1 MFSLACGRHSAELN
15 LKSRPMA
22 WFKKHQY
29 TVIKNVAKPPVVMAG
44 AEGAMWEA
52 CPNCKELCLMETL
65 VKNLR
70 VCPHCSY
77 HMRLSADERLQI
89 LADANSFEPLFMDV
103 RPTNPLNF
111 PGYDEK
117 ISGEAAARE
126 AIVTGIAKLE
136 GADVAMGV
144 MEFGFMGG
152 SMGTVVGERVT
163 RLFEYA
169 AARRLPVLIV
179 TASGGARMQE
189 GIFSL
194 MQMAKTAAAIGEY
207 RKKCKRP
214 YVGLLCDPTTGGTTA
229 SFAMLGDILIGET
242 GALIGF
248 AGPRVIEQTIRQK
261 LPAGFQRA
269 EFLLEHGFLDIV
281 LPQKDIRP
289 TLAKLFQWL

>member
-1 MFSLACGRHSAELN
+1 
-15 LKSRPMA
+15 MA

-29 TVIKNVAKPPVVMAG
+29 TVIKNVAPPPAAQVG
-44 AEGAMWEA
+44 REGAMWEA
-52 CPNCKELCLMETL
+52 CPNCKELSPTETL

-70 VCPHCSY
+70 VCAHCAY
-77 HMRLSADERLQI
+77 HMRLSADERLQT
-89 LADANSFEPLFMDV
+89 LADPNSFQPLFMDV
-103 RPTNPLNF
+103 RPANPLRF

-117 ISGEAAARE
+117 ISSEAAARE
-126 AIVTGIAKLE
+126 AIVTGVAKLE
-136 GADVAMGV
+136 GTEVAMGV

-152 SMGTVVGERVT
+152 SMGTVVGERIT
-163 RLFEYA
+163 RLFEHASDY
-169 AARRLPVLIV
+169 RLPVLIV

-194 MQMAKTAAAIGEY
+194 MQMAKTSSAVAQY
-207 RKKCKRP
+207 RKKCRRP
-214 YVGLLCDPTTGGTTA
+214 FVSLLCDPTTGGTTA

-261 LPAGFQRA
+261 LPAGFQRS

-281 LPQKDIRP
+281 LHRKDIRP
-289 TLAKLFQWL
+289 TLAKIFMWI